1 MTMKRLATAL
11 TAAGLF
17 ALAGCGGGSS
27 SNNAASIDNTAD
39 FFNVTADDLG
49 GNDMGAATG
58 NVSGSNASNG
68 SRTGNGAS
76 GHPTNASGGS
86 HASRPTRNTH

>member
-1 MTMKRLATAL
+1 MKRLSTAL

-17 ALAGCGGGSS
+17 ALAGCGGGAP

-49 GNDMGAATG
+49 GNDMGTATG
-58 NVSGSNASNG
+58 NASGANASNG
-68 SRTGNGAS
+68 NRSAG
-76 GHPTNASGGS
+76 
-86 HASRPTRNTH
+86 HASDAAASHSPRAAHNAH

>member
-1 MTMKRLATAL
+1 MKRLSTAL

-17 ALAGCGGGSS
+17 ALAGCGGTSP

-49 GNDMGAATG
+49 GNDMGTATG
-58 NVSGSNASNG
+58 NVSGANASNG

-76 GHPTNASGGS
+76 S
-86 HASRPTRNTH
+86 HASNAAAGASHGSRAAHNAH